1 MLVRI
6 QQLIESFIDLIG
18 RGVSWLS
25 LGLVLL
31 TCLVVLLRYVFDM
44 GWIAMQD
51 AISAMHALLFLLA
64 AAYTLKY
71 DEHVRV
77 DIIYHKLGT
86 RGRAWVDLLGSLLV
100 LLPVC
105 VFIFWISWVYV
116 MESWRIFESSSE
128 TGGLPGV
135 YLLKTMILLMAV
147 LLMLQGL
154 AMILKNLAILT
165 SRQPPSHPDYTA
177 EGDHIPEPYMRIPTA
192 FHRDE
197 HGSHADHTEHKG

>member
-1 MLVRI
+1 MLLRI
-6 QQLIESFIDLIG
+6 SHTIESFIDLVG

-31 TCLVVLLRYVFDM
+31 TCLVVLLRYVFDI

-51 AISAMHALLFLLA
+51 AVSALHALLFLLA

-77 DIIYHKLGT
+77 DIFYQKLSV
-86 RGRAWVDLLGSLLV
+86 RGRAWVDLLGGLLI

-105 VFIFWISWVYV
+105 GFIFWISWVYV
-116 MESWRIFESSSE
+116 IESWRVLESSSE

-135 YLLKTMILLMAV
+135 YLLKSVILVMAV
-147 LLMLQGL
+147 LLILQGIAL
-154 AMILKNLAILT
+154 ILKNIVVLLGKKA
-165 SRQPPSHPDYTA
+165 
-177 EGDHIPEPYMRIPTA
+177 
-192 FHRDE
+192 
-197 HGSHADHTEHKG
+197 